1 MHDTSARDTTPFAGR
16 GAPGAQ
22 IGADQ
27 AADFA
32 LREAGGGR
40 LAGVRVAREFGR
52 VSYLVQFARGTWL
65 CTATVDARTGE
76 ITSILDDGARLP
88 TAVDD
93 GRPAPGVGGRAILRA
108 DLRTVWDLRG
118 SRDDPAVSYVA
129 TDSGVAVVVLRP
141 GIARALSLEAH
152 HTTGFGATRQVSPL
166 PGGVAG
172 ATADGRVFRLD
183 RDGRLRWQTRMPAP
197 PFTIGADQ
205 AGSRLL
211 IATNAGAVEVDAECG
226 ETLSVGGGPV
236 RAADYLPD
244 GSRLL
249 ARHRGDLMVVCP
261 DAEPIWAWEQGE
273 YPERLW
279 LQDGRA
285 YLSGVGGLKEVVIG
299 EGVVARWSEPAT
311 ETVES
316 AAVADG
322 RVFTCAPG
330 SHVSRHGYA
339 TAGYDGPVAGVPDHP
354 EVLTVVRPDGD
365 DPWLLVGHRDGL
377 ISAHVVN

>member
-1 MHDTSARDTTPFAGR
+1 MRETSAWDTMPVAGQDV
-16 GAPGAQ
+16 PGAQ
-22 IGADQ
+22 VGADQ
-27 AADFA
+27 AVDLA

-52 VSYLVQFARGTWL
+52 VSYLVQFVRGTWL

-76 ITSILDDGARLP
+76 VTAVLDDGARLP
-88 TAVDD
+88 TPLDD
-93 GRPAPGVGGRAILRA
+93 GRPAPGLGGRAVLRT
-108 DLRTVWDLRG
+108 DLRTVWDIRG
-118 SRDDPAVSYVA
+118 AADDPAVSYVA

-141 GIARALSLEAH
+141 DRARALSLEAH
-152 HTTGFGATRQVSPL
+152 LATGFGATRQVAPL

-183 RDGRLRWQTRMPAP
+183 RDGRLRWETRLPAP
-197 PFTIGADQ
+197 PYTLAADQ

-211 IATNAGAVEVDAECG
+211 IATNAGAVEVDAASG
-226 ETLSVGGGPV
+226 EMRDAGGGPV
-236 RAADYLPD
+236 RAAEYLPD

-249 ARHRGDLMVVCP
+249 AGHRGDLILVGAN
-261 DAEPIWAWEQGE
+261 AEPRWVWTQGE
-273 YPERLW
+273 CPERLW

-285 YLSGVGGLKEVVIG
+285 YLTGEGGLKEVVVG
-299 EGVVARWSEPAT
+299 EGVVARWSEPTA

-339 TAGYDGPVAGVPDHP
+339 TAGYDGPVAGMPEHP
-354 EVLTVVRPDGD
+354 EVLAVVRPDGD
-365 DPWLLVGHRDGL
+365 EPWLLVGHRSGL
-377 ISAHVVN
+377 LSAHVVN

>member
-1 MHDTSARDTTPFAGR
+1 MRDTSAQETVPFAEPGV
-16 GAPGAQ
+16 PGAQ
-22 IGADQ
+22 VGADR
-27 AADFA
+27 AVDLA

-52 VSYLVQFARGTWL
+52 VSYLVQFVRGTWL

-76 ITSILDDGARLP
+76 VTSILDDGTRLP

-93 GRPAPGVGGRAILRA
+93 GRPAPGIGGRAILRA
-108 DLRTVWDLRG
+108 DLRTVWDLRA
-118 SRDDPAVSYVA
+118 SIDDPAVSYIATEAGIAVA
-129 TDSGVAVVVLRP
+129 VLRP

-152 HTTGFGATRQVSPL
+152 HPTGFGATRQVAPL

-183 RDGRLRWQTRMPAP
+183 RDGRLRWEARLPAP
-197 PFTIGADQ
+197 PYTLAADRT
-205 AGSRLL
+205 GTRLL
-211 IATNAGAVEVDAECG
+211 IATNAGAVEVDAEG
-226 ETLSVGGGPV
+226 GRTLSVAGGPV
-236 RAADYLPD
+236 RAAEYLPD

-261 DAEPIWAWEQGE
+261 NAEPLWVWDQGE

-279 LQDGRA
+279 LRDGRA
-285 YLSGVGGLKEVVIG
+285 YLTGVGGLKEVVLG
-299 EGVVARWSEPAT
+299 EGVVARWSEPAA

-339 TAGYDGPVAGVPDHP
+339 TAGYDGPVAGVPEHP
-354 EVLTVVRPDGD
+354 EVLAVVRPDGD
-365 DPWLLVGHRDGL
+365 EAWLLVGHRDGL
-377 ISAHVVN
+377 LSAHVVN